1 MSRQT
6 EPRKRAD
13 QTASPVRPTRINPT
27 LEAQRAKAS
36 PGMSSRDYITRFTQA
51 DVMPEMDPDARNAQI
66 IGICRRILPA
76 QTKKATD
83 LQVLR
88 LHFSFMAGRL

>member
-6 EPRKRAD
+6 EPRKRVD
-13 QTASPVRPTRINPT
+13 QAVSPVRPTRINPEQ
-27 LEAQRAKAS
+27 EAQRAKAS
-36 PGMSSRDYITRFTQA
+36 GAMSSRDYITRFTQA
-51 DVMPEMDPDARNAQI
+51 DVSPETDPDARNAQI
-66 IGICRRILPA
+66 VGICRRILPA
-76 QTKKATD
+76 QTNKATD